1 MKTVSGILLSFGLVL
16 FLAGT
21 SYSQVA
27 TTSNPSKSTTTQATA
42 APGKFVD
49 ANANGICDHHE
60 AKCTQAQGKNF
71 VDKNGDGKCDNC
83 GSAGKCSGSGCGKGN
98 WIGQG
103 CGKSQGKGNCGQ
115 GQNSGQGCGQGH
127 QHKNGCTMQ
136 GTQPA
141 TKPEK

>member
-21 SYSQVA
+21 SHSQVA
-27 TTSNPSKSTTTQATA
+27 TTSNPSKSTSTQAAA

-49 ANANGICDHHE
+49 ANTNGICDRHE
-60 AKCTQAQGKNF
+60 AKCTQPQGKNF

-83 GSAGKCSGSGCGKGN
+83 GSAGKCNGSGCGKGN
-98 WIGQG
+98 CSGQG

-115 GQNSGQGCGQGH
+115 GQNNGKGCGQGH

-141 TKPEK
+141 TKPGK